1 MDCSDPRL
9 RYQTCPMKGYIK
21 PLITHG
27 LVKFGEGPCIG
38 RAIAVRR
45 GWSALDSSPLALA
58 TWARAPDKRRTRA
71 CQEDGKN
78 VADPPA
84 RGSCKRISDGCS
96 SGHLRRDDGPYA
108 LGDSLAIRH
117 NCLPTRR
124 HPLDVVLEVRQLD
137 SPAAVSR
144 PPRRSRTISGICH
157 TKIGTPETGRCAS
170 RIAPCL
176 FGKLSLFDRTRPAN
190 VL

>member
-9 RYQTCPMKGYIK
+9 RYQTCLMKGYIK

-71 CQEDGKN
+71 RQEDGKN

-84 RGSCKRISDGCS
+84 LGSCERISDGHG
-96 SGHLRRDDGPYA
+96 SGHLRRGDGPDV
-108 LGDSLAIRH
+108 LGNSMAVGR
-117 NCLPTRR
+117 NCLPARR

-144 PPRRSRTISGICH
+144 YSASVASDFQLPPH
-157 TKIGTPETGRCAS
+157 TDWNP
-170 RIAPCL
+170 
-176 FGKLSLFDRTRPAN
+176 
-190 VL
+190 